1 MEPKIGD
8 FVVRKW
14 NGGLHWSMTG
24 IITSINNRGSHTA
37 FYTIRWNND
46 DVERERWQASEFEV
60 IA

>member
-14 NGGLHWSMTG
+14 NGGLVWSMTG

-37 FYTIRWNND
+37 FYSIRWS
-46 DVERERWQASEFEV
+46 REDIETDRWQASEFEV

>member
-14 NGGLHWSMTG
+14 QGGLHWSMTG
-24 IITSINNRGSHTA
+24 IITSVNNRGHTP
-37 FYTIRWNND
+37 FYTIHWNKD
-46 DVERERWQASEFEV
+46 DIETEKWQASEFEV

>member
-14 NGGLHWSMTG
+14 FGGYHWSMTG
-24 IITSINNRGSHTA
+24 IITSVNKNASHTA
-37 FYTIRWNND
+37 FYSIRWIKD
-46 DVERERWQASEFEV
+46 DIETEKWQASEFEV